1 MSSNLTYAVPEVN
14 ISCAVSMP
22 SLPRFLRARALTP
35 LVALAAC
42 VSDLLAQS
50 ATPTPAFAPAVRIT
64 EQTSGTSKLLQAVH
78 AVSERVVW
86 ASGHGGV
93 VLRSVNG
100 GDTWEPRPTTS
111 GDSLEFRDVHA
122 ISADTAW
129 AMSAGSG
136 AKSRIYRTTNGGAS
150 WTLQFMNPDTAA
162 FYDCLSF
169 GSGRGRTG
177 VAFSDASD
185 GRTNILHTDNDGVSW
200 RLLAPS
206 AVPAPLPGE
215 GAFAASG
222 LCAVHG
228 DARTVFIATG
238 SPGAR
243 LLRSRD
249 GGRTWDVENTPFMRG
264 TVAGLTGLAFKDS
277 QTGMVVAADINRLR
291 TDASTAVVGI
301 TTDAGRTWELR
312 TRPPLPGALVGV
324 AWVPGAGSETAV
336 VTSYGGAFITTD
348 AARTWRT
355 LTDALTTGV
364 SAVGTT
370 AWIVGG
376 GGKITRLDW

>member
-1 MSSNLTYAVPEVN
+1 
-14 ISCAVSMP
+14 
-22 SLPRFLRARALTP
+22 
-35 LVALAAC
+35 
-42 VSDLLAQS
+42 
-50 ATPTPAFAPAVRIT
+50 
-64 EQTSGTSKLLQAVH
+64 
-78 AVSERVVW
+78 
-86 ASGHGGV
+86 
-93 VLRSVNG
+93 
-100 GDTWEPRPTTS
+100 
-111 GDSLEFRDVHA
+111 
-122 ISADTAW
+122 
-129 AMSAGSG
+129 MSAGSG

-150 WTLQFMNPDTAA
+150 WSLQFMNPDTAA

-169 GSGRGRTG
+169 GTGRGRTG
-177 VAFSDASD
+177 VAFSDASG
-185 GRTNILHTDNDGVSW
+185 GRTNILHTENDGASW

-206 AVPAPLPGE
+206 VVPAPLPGE

-222 LCAVHG
+222 LCVVHG

-249 GGRTWDVENTPFMRG
+249 GGRTWDVENTPFTRG
-264 TVAGLTGLAFKDS
+264 TVAGLTGLAFKDG
-277 QTGMVVAADINRLR
+277 QLGMAVAADINRLR
-291 TDASTAVVGI
+291 TDSSTAVVGI
-301 TTDAGRTWELR
+301 TTDAGRTWALR

-336 VTSYGGAFITTD
+336 VTSYGGAFITSD

-355 LTDALTTGV
+355 LTTALTTGV
-364 SAVGTT
+364 SAVGTR

>member
-1 MSSNLTYAVPEVN
+1 MANL
-14 ISCAVSMP
+14 P
-22 SLPRFLRARALTP
+22 SRPRGASRQLFVLLGSLTC
-35 LVALAAC
+35 LSGTVALAR
-42 VSDLLAQS
+42 LAGAQ
-50 ATPTPAFAPAVRIT
+50 APTLAPAVRIT

-93 VLRSVNG
+93 VLRSVDG
-100 GDTWEPRPTTS
+100 GGNWEARPTAS

-122 ISADTAW
+122 IDADTAW
-129 AMSAGSG
+129 VMSAGSG

-150 WTLQFMNPDTAA
+150 WSLQFMNPDTAA

-169 GSGRGRTG
+169 GTGRGRTG
-177 VAFSDASD
+177 VAFSDASG
-185 GRTNILHTDNDGVSW
+185 GRTNILHTENDGASW

-206 AVPAPLPGE
+206 VVPAPLPGE

-222 LCAVHG
+222 LCVVHG

-249 GGRTWDVENTPFMRG
+249 GGRTWDVENTPFTRG
-264 TVAGLTGLAFKDS
+264 TVAGLTGLAFKDG
-277 QTGMVVAADINRLR
+277 QLGMVVAADINRLY

-301 TTDAGRTWELR
+301 TTDAGRTWALR

-336 VTSYGGAFITTD
+336 VTSYGGAFITSD

-355 LTDALTTGV
+355 LTTALTTGV
-364 SAVGTT
+364 SAVGTR

-376 GGKITRLDW
+376 AGKITRLDW

>member
-1 MSSNLTYAVPEVN
+1 MGSLPWLVT
-14 ISCAVSMP
+14 ISVIVSALARPAGAQPP
-22 SLPRFLRARALTP
+22 SLAVARA
-35 LVALAAC
+35 
-42 VSDLLAQS
+42 
-50 ATPTPAFAPAVRIT
+50 VRVT
-64 EQTSGTSKLLQAVH
+64 EQTSGTPKLLQAVH

-93 VLRSVNG
+93 VLRSIDG
-100 GDTWEPRPTTS
+100 GDRWEARPTAS

-122 ISADTAW
+122 IDADTAW
-129 AMSAGSG
+129 IMSSGSG
-136 AKSRIYRTTNGGAS
+136 ARSRIYRTTNGGAS

-169 GSGRGRTG
+169 GRGRGRTG
-177 VAFSDASD
+177 VAFSDATA
-185 GRTNILHTDNDGVSW
+185 GRTNILHTDNDGASW
-200 RLLAPS
+200 KLLAQT

-222 LCAVHG
+222 LCVLHG

-249 GGRTWDVENTPFMRG
+249 GGSTWAAENTPFTRG
-264 TVAGLTGLAFKDS
+264 TAAGLTGMAFKDGRM
-277 QTGMVVAADINRLR
+277 GMVVAADINRLR
-291 TDASTAVVGI
+291 TDSSTAVVGI

-336 VTSYGGAFITTD
+336 ITSYGGAFLTSD
-348 AARTWRT
+348 GARTWRT
-355 LTDALTTGV
+355 LTDALSTGV
-364 SAVGTT
+364 SAVGAR

-376 GGKITRLDW
+376 NGTITRLDW

>member
-1 MSSNLTYAVPEVN
+1 MAV
-14 ISCAVSMP
+14 AVAVTVIVSP
-22 SLPRFLRARALTP
+22 VSAQT
-35 LVALAAC
+35 AAP
-42 VSDLLAQS
+42 
-50 ATPTPAFAPAVRIT
+50 TPTLAPAVRIS
-64 EQTSGTSKLLQAVH
+64 EQTSGTSNLLQAVH

-93 VLRSVNG
+93 VLRSING
-100 GDTWEPRPTTS
+100 GDNWEARPTAS

-122 ISADTAW
+122 IDADTAW
-129 AMSAGSG
+129 ILSAGNG

-162 FYDCLSF
+162 FYDCMSF
-169 GSGRGRTG
+169 GSGSGRTGGGRTG
-177 VAFSDASD
+177 VAFSDASG
-185 GRTNILHTDNDGVSW
+185 GRTNILHTENDGVSW

-206 AVPAPLPGE
+206 VVPGPLPSE

-222 LCAVHG
+222 LCVVHG

-249 GGRTWDVENTPFMRG
+249 GGRTWDVENTPFTRG
-264 TVAGLTGLAFKDS
+264 TVAGLTGLAFKDG
-277 QTGMVVAADINRLR
+277 QTGLVVAADINRLR
-291 TDASTAVVGI
+291 TDSSSAVVGI

-324 AWVPGAGSETAV
+324 AWVPGAGGETAV
-336 VTSYGGAFITTD
+336 VTSYGGAFITSD

-355 LTDALTTGV
+355 LTTALTTGV
-364 SAVGTT
+364 SAVGTS

-376 GGKITRLDW
+376 GGTITRLDW